1 MDLLLKQKCKE
12 KIFEQ
17 TTSAWGRGTEAKNNS
32 NHVIKYFPRKTTEVG
47 RGWGERRTLTNN
59 QRVRG
64 GDRGE
69 KQN

>member
-32 NHVIKYFPRKTTEVG
+32 NRVIKYFPRKTTEIG
-47 RGWGERRTLTNN
+47 RGE
-59 QRVRG
+59 G
-64 GDRGE
+64 G
-69 KQN
+69 